1 MEKLFLFSCY
11 NTATFMK
18 DKYSAVWVSHSSISD
33 YLKCPRA
40 YFLRN
45 VYRDP
50 KTNHK
55 VSVMEPPLALG
66 QAVHETIE
74 GLSKLPAEIRFN
86 EPLMI
91 RFETIWKTISGEKGG
106 FKDDMQEGKFK
117 DRAKSMIKRVID
129 NPGPLTR
136 KAIKIRQ
143 ELPYYWLSEADNII
157 LCGKVDWLEYIDET
171 DSVRIIDFK
180 TGKFD
185 EDPDSLQLPIYTLLV
200 GHTQTKKISGISY
213 WYLDRDEAPSDMQIP
228 DIINSEKKILE
239 IAKKIAL
246 ARKLGHFVCHDN
258 GCRACRPYEAV
269 LAGKAKKVGLND
281 FGQDLYIL

>member
-1 MEKLFLFSCY
+1 
-11 NTATFMK
+11 MK

-40 YFLRN
+40 YFLKN
-45 VYRDP
+45 VFRDP

-55 VSVMEPPLALG
+55 ISVIEPPLALG
-66 QAVHETIE
+66 QVVHETIE
-74 GLSKLPAEIRFN
+74 GLSKMPAEERFQ
-86 EPLMI
+86 EPLMEK
-91 RFETIWKTISGEKGG
+91 FEQVWQTVSGEKGG
-106 FKDDMQEGKFK
+106 FKDAEQEEKFK
-117 DRAKSMIKRVID
+117 ERAQAMIKRVVD
-129 NPGPLTR
+129 HPGPLVK

-143 ELPYYWLSEADNII
+143 ELPYYWLSEEDNII
-157 LCGKVDWLEYIDET
+157 LCGKVDWLEYLEES
-171 DSVRIIDFK
+171 DSVKIIDFK

-200 GHTQTKKISGISY
+200 GHTQTKKISGIGY
-213 WYLDRDEAPSDMQIP
+213 WYLDRDDIPSDMPLP
-228 DIINSEKKILE
+228 DAAESEKKILE
-239 IAKKIAL
+239 IAKKVAL
-246 ARKLGHFVCHDN
+246 ARKLGHFVCREN

>member
-1 MEKLFLFSCY
+1 
-11 NTATFMK
+11 MK

-40 YFLRN
+40 YYLRN

-55 VSVMEPPLALG
+55 ISIIEPPLALG

-74 GLSKLPAEIRFN
+74 YLSKLPVEERFST
-86 EPLMI
+86 PLLE
-91 RFETIWKTISGEKGG
+91 RFHSVWKTVSGQKGG
-106 FKDDMQEGKFK
+106 FKDAGQEEQFK
-117 DRAKSMIKRVID
+117 KRAEAMIERVMKH
-129 NPGPLTR
+129 PGPLKQ
-136 KAIKIRQ
+136 KAVKIRQ
-143 ELPYYWLSEADNII
+143 ELPYYWLSEEDNII
-157 LCGKVDWLEYIDET
+157 LCGKIDWLEYNDVT

-185 EDPDSLQLPIYTLLV
+185 EDPDSLQLPIYYLLAS
-200 GHTQTKKISGISY
+200 HTQTKPVTGISY
-213 WYLDRDEAPSDMQIP
+213 WYLDRDNEPMEMKLPDEEESYKQIL
-228 DIINSEKKILE
+228 D

-246 ARKLGHFVCHDN
+246 ARKLGHFKCREN

-269 LAGKAKKVGLND
+269 IAGDAQNVGVND